1 MALIHLQSL
10 NEILN
15 TLYGNILIIKLS
27 LAFLLILIGR
37 YNQTKIQNYITL
49 VKNIKMNND
58 NNNLDIDI
66 FIKDNKKRNVFFKDI
81 NKSIKIESLIEISI
95 LVAASFLSLTSLTSL
110 ATTTTTNQ
118 DINESNTGA
127 DISTNT
133 NNMDFY
139 AMFIILSIIIII
151 EGLIN
156 LRKNQLK
163 VKDIY
168 KPNPNDWSL

>member
-1 MALIHLQSL
+1 LALIHLQSL

-27 LAFLLILIGR
+27 QAFLMILIGR

-81 NKSIKIESLIEISI
+81 NKSIKIESLIGISV
-95 LVAASFLSLTSLTSL
+95 LVAASFLSLTSPTSL
-110 ATTTTTNQ
+110 ATTTTNQ

-139 AMFIILSIIIII
+139 AMSIILSIIIII

-156 LRKNQLK
+156 LRKNQQK

-168 KPNPNDWSL
+168 KPNPNGGSL